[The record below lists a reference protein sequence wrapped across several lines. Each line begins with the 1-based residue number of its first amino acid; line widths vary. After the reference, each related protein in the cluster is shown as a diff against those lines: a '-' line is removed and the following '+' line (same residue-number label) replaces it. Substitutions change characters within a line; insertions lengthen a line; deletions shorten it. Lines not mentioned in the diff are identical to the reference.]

1 MAMTARHLSELRRD
15 AIEKVI
21 FSATPKVWM
30 RRGGGPWVLDR
41 GEGAQLHDAE
51 GREYLD
57 ALSGGVFAGR
67 HPRNRPNGAVR

>member
-1 MAMTARHLSELRRD
+1 MAARHPSELKRG
-15 AIEKVI
+15 AIEKII
-21 FSATPKVWM
+21 FSATPKEWM

-41 GEGAQLHDAE
+41 GEGALLYDAE
-51 GREYLD
+51 GREYLA

>member
-1 MAMTARHLSELRRD
+1 MTARHLSELKRD
-15 AIEKVI
+15 AIEKIVV
-21 FSATPKVWM
+21 SATPKESL

-41 GEGAQLHDAE
+41 GEGAPLYDAE

-67 HPRNRPNGAVR
+67 RPRNRSNGAVR